1 MPKISVIVPVYNV
14 EKYLNRCVDSIL
26 NQTFE
31 DFELI
36 LVNDGSPDNCG
47 NICDE
52 YAQKDNRVKV
62 IHKKNGGV
70 SSARNAGIDTAQGEY
85 IMFVDSDD
93 WINENMLN
101 DMYNMPDSDMKVSSI
116 RMIGK
121 DNSTEYIIDT
131 KMYTQEDL
139 LIGFFSEAFPII
151 CFCGPWC
158 KLYKKD
164 IIFNNAIRFN
174 EYMSLGEDTYFNLNY
189 IKHCKSIYTSE
200 QIYYYYYMREN
211 SESLFTKF
219 RLNMYYDVRK
229 VFDLKVKMANELNMG
244 RDSIFKLKLSYIQSL
259 IGNLIKMVDTNTKT
273 EVKKYMSLLQKDK
286 EFNDDN
292 LIKNL
297 KSTHK
302 LINKLISYNLFNTAY
317 LLFFIKLKVLALGK
331 GKQ

>member
-36 LVNDGSPDNCG
+36 LVDDGSSDNCG

-151 CFCGPWC
+151 CLCGPWC

-200 QIYYYYYMREN
+200 QIYYYYMREN

>member
-70 SSARNAGIDTAQGEY
+70 SSARNVGIDIAQGEY

-151 CFCGPWC
+151 CFCGPCC

-164 IIFNNAIRFN
+164 IIFNNAVRFN
-174 EYMSLGEDTYFNLNY
+174 EDMSLGEDTYFNLNY

-200 QIYYYYYMREN
+200 QIYYYYMREN

-229 VFDLKVKMANELNMG
+229 DFDLKVKMANELNMG

-292 LIKNL
+292 LIKSL

>member
-151 CFCGPWC
+151 CLCGPWC

-200 QIYYYYYMREN
+200 QIYYYYMREN

>member
-70 SSARNAGIDTAQGEY
+70 SSARNVGIDIAQGEY

-164 IIFNNAIRFN
+164 IIFNNAVRFN
-174 EYMSLGEDTYFNLNY
+174 EDMSLGEDTYFNLNY

-200 QIYYYYYMREN
+200 QIYYYYMREN

-229 VFDLKVKMANELNMG
+229 DFDLKVKMANELNMG

>member
-70 SSARNAGIDTAQGEY
+70 SSARNVGIDIAQGEY

-131 KMYTQEDL
+131 KMHTQEEL

-151 CFCGPWC
+151 CLCGPCC

-164 IIFNNAIRFN
+164 IIFNNAVRFN
-174 EYMSLGEDTYFNLNY
+174 EDMSLGEDTYFNLNY
-189 IKHCKSIYTSE
+189 IKHCKKVYTSE
-200 QIYYYYYMREN
+200 QIYYYYMREN

-244 RDSIFKLKLSYIQSL
+244 RDSVFKMELSYTQTL

>member
-151 CFCGPWC
+151 CFCGPCC

-164 IIFNNAIRFN
+164 IIFNNAVRFN
-174 EYMSLGEDTYFNLNY
+174 EDMSLGEDTYFNLNY

-200 QIYYYYYMREN
+200 QIYYYYMREN
-211 SESLFTKF
+211 SGSLFTKF
-219 RLNMYYDVRK
+219 RLNMYYDIRK

-244 RDSIFKLKLSYIQSL
+244 RDSVFKLKLSYIQSL
-259 IGNLIKMVDTNTKT
+259 IGNLIKMVDTNTKS

-286 EFNDDN
+286 EFNDDI

-302 LINKLISYNLFNTAY
+302 LINKLISCNLFNTAY
-317 LLFFIKLKVLALGK
+317 LLFFIKLKVLALRK

>member
-200 QIYYYYYMREN
+200 QIYYYYMREN

>member
-70 SSARNAGIDTAQGEY
+70 SSARNVGIDIAQGEY

-131 KMYTQEDL
+131 KMHTQEEL

-151 CFCGPWC
+151 CLCGPWC

-164 IIFNNAIRFN
+164 IIFNNAVRFN
-174 EYMSLGEDTYFNLNY
+174 EDMSLGEDTYFNLNY
-189 IKHCKSIYTSE
+189 IKHCKKVYTSE
-200 QIYYYYYMREN
+200 QIYYYYMREN

-244 RDSIFKLKLSYIQSL
+244 RDSVFKMELSYTQTL

>member
-70 SSARNAGIDTAQGEY
+70 SSARNVGIDIAQGEY

-151 CFCGPWC
+151 CFCGPCC

-164 IIFNNAIRFN
+164 IIFNNAVRFN
-174 EYMSLGEDTYFNLNY
+174 EDMSLGEDTYFNLNY

-200 QIYYYYYMREN
+200 QIYYYYMREN

-229 VFDLKVKMANELNMG
+229 DFDLKVKMANELNMG